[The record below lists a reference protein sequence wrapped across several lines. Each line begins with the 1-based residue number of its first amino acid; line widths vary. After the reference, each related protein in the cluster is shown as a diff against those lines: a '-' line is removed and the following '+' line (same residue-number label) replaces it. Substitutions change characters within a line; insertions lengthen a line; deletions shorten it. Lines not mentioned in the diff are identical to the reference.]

1 MDSGHSPQ
9 SPRWFW
15 IALICSGVGLFDA
28 TQTVTVMHA
37 QGMHHAWLRLFVVT
51 LVSWVSWALVVPLVL
66 FLGRRYPP
74 TQVSRVATWSIHLT
88 ACVTVALVHSALP
101 AGLEV
106 LLNPLA
112 DSPPPGPFASVWN
125 YRFYNGL
132 LSYLLLYASVLAIGY
147 ILDSRERMVR
157 QQTETAR
164 LNEQLSKAQ
173 LDSLRRQIEPAL
185 DDVTRELN
193 SFRSTVHRAAAAASE
208 GWRLLNDALGDGGPS
223 LPYSGTRQTSPF

>member
-1 MDSGHSPQ
+1 MDSGQTPQ

-37 QGMHHAWLRLFVVT
+37 QGMHHAWVRLFVVT
-51 LVSWVSWALVVPLVL
+51 LVSWVSWALVAPLVL
-66 FLGRRYPP
+66 LLGRRYPP
-74 TQVSRVATWSIHLT
+74 TQVRRVGTWLIHLT
-88 ACVTVALVHSALP
+88 ACVTVALAHSALS

-112 DSPPPGPFASVWN
+112 NSPPPGPFASVWN

-173 LDSLRRQIEPAL
+173 LDALQSSMASQNGYTEVRFGFPHSGLTLGLPSASITTGLSCRQIGRRP
-185 DDVTRELN
+185 TR
-193 SFRSTVHRAAAAASE
+193 
-208 GWRLLNDALGDGGPS
+208 G
-223 LPYSGTRQTSPF
+223 